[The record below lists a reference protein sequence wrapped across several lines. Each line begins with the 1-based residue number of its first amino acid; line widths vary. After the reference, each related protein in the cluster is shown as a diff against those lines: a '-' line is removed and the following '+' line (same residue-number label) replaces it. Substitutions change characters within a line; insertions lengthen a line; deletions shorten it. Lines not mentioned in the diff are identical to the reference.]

1 MAQTVVVPKVT
12 LPGTNEWLKWH
23 LDGVR
28 QGALQIAADSR
39 PFIHSV
45 RELQEHRAWEL
56 YFDDEPKT
64 WERFCS
70 EAIKAEPAFVAIIDE
85 GVKVLEERKH
95 QGPITKQ
102 MAIDAAKK
110 PKQLNDNGEKGKDS
124 YYNIIARQG
133 TSRDYLAARIARDRP
148 DILEEMKAG
157 KYRSVRAAAIDA
169 GIIKV
174 LTPVEKAKKAFLR
187 LEEEERMEFAMW
199 LHDPAN
205 FHDDWN

>member
-1 MAQTVVVPKVT
+1 VVVPKVT
-12 LPGTNEWLKWH
+12 IPGSAEWLKWH

-45 RELQEHRAWEL
+45 RELQEHKAWEL
-56 YFDDEPKT
+56 YFDNEPKT
-64 WERFCS
+64 WERFCA

-95 QGPITKQ
+95 QGPITERQ
-102 MAIDAAKK
+102 AIEAAKSAK
-110 PKQLNDNGEKGKDS
+110 ALPRNGEVGNGRSSPSDRRAT
-124 YYNIIARQG
+124 YG
-133 TSRDYLAARIARDRP
+133 ETSSYLAARIARDRP

-169 GIIKV
+169 GIITV
-174 LTPVEKAKKAFLR
+174 PTNLQNAQKAFSKLSK
-187 LEEEERMEFAMW
+187 
-199 LHDPAN
+199 
-205 FHDDWN
+205 DDRETFLIWVSEQ

>member
-12 LPGTNEWLKWH
+12 VPGSAEWLKWH

-45 RELQEHRAWEL
+45 RELQEHKAWEL
-56 YFDDEPKT
+56 YFDNEPKT
-64 WERFCS
+64 WERFCA

-95 QGPITKQ
+95 QGPITDK
-102 MAIDAAKK
+102 MAIAAAASAK
-110 PKQLNDNGEKGKDS
+110 PNPKNGAIGNGRKSSSDYVRPTFGNNS
-124 YYNIIARQG
+124 
-133 TSRDYLAARIARDRP
+133 SYLASRIARDRP

-169 GIIKV
+169 GIITV
-174 LTPVEKAKKAFLR
+174 PSNLQNAQKAFSKLSKD
-187 LEEEERMEFAMW
+187 EREAFLIW
-199 LHDPAN
+199 VSEQ
-205 FHDDWN
+205 